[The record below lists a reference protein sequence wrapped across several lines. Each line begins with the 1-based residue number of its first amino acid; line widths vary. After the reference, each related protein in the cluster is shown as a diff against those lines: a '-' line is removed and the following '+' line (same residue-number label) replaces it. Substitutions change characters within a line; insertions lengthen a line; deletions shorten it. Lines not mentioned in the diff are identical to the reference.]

1 MEVLAERLIWVVN
14 GFLTVI
20 FFSAGQ
26 FHSILLAVSSI
37 FFVMTAPMEQ
47 KTWTIAAA
55 ILSLLA
61 SLVTPAPAPLFLLV
75 MSAMGWAAL
84 YIEKY
89 NRISQRWTAV
99 KGQSLY
105 ALLSM
110 GYALWRGLDLGSV
123 SVASDPAMAQGMN
136 YLNMLIGIA
145 LYVFPIGFMG
155 WVAQSIW
162 AHPPAPASPEPLI
175 SAGRSR
181 GKR

>member
-26 FHSILLAVSSI
+26 FQSILLAVSSI

-47 KTWTIAAA
+47 KTWTIGAAA
-55 ILSLLA
+55 LSLLA

-105 ALLSM
+105 ALLSL
-110 GYALWRGLDLGSV
+110 GYSV
-123 SVASDPAMAQGMN
+123 
-136 YLNMLIGIA
+136 
-145 LYVFPIGFMG
+145 
-155 WVAQSIW
+155 
-162 AHPPAPASPEPLI
+162 I
-175 SAGRSR
+175 S
-181 GKR
+181 K

>member
-1 MEVLAERLIWVVN
+1 MEIVTERFIWVIN

-26 FHSILLAVSSI
+26 LHSILLAVSSV
-37 FFVMTAPMEQ
+37 FFVLTAPMEQ
-47 KTWTIAAA
+47 KTWTMASS
-55 ILSLLA
+55 ILCLLA
-61 SLVTPAPAPLFLLV
+61 SLLAPSPAPLFLLV
-75 MSAMGWAAL
+75 MALMGWGAV

-89 NRISQRWTAV
+89 NRISQRWTSV
-99 KGQSLY
+99 RGQALY
-105 ALLSM
+105 ALLSL
-110 GYALWRGLDLGSV
+110 GYAAWHTLGLGSG
-123 SVASDPAMAQGMN
+123 SVADPAMAQGVN

-162 AHPPAPASPEPLI
+162 AHPPAPAAPEDLI
-175 SAGRSR
+175 SAVRSR

>member
-1 MEVLAERLIWVVN
+1 MELVTERLIWVVN

-26 FHSILLAVSSI
+26 LQSILLAVSSV
-37 FFVMTAPMEQ
+37 FFVLTAPIEQ
-47 KTWTIAAA
+47 KTWTIASS
-55 ILSLLA
+55 ILCLLA
-61 SLVTPAPAPLFLLV
+61 SSLAPSPAPLFLLV
-75 MSAMGWAAL
+75 MALMGWGAL

-99 KGQSLY
+99 RGQALY
-105 ALLSM
+105 ALLSL
-110 GYALWRGLDLGSV
+110 GYAAWRAMGVGSV
-123 SVASDPAMAQGMN
+123 SVSDPAMAQGVT

-145 LYVFPIGFMG
+145 LYVFPLGFMG

-162 AHPPAPASPEPLI
+162 AHPPTPGAPEDLI
-175 SAGRSR
+175 SAVRSR